1 MTHPSDLAMQR
12 YSLEPRTINFVEDF
26 VEGYGFL
33 SFARKYKKTVIGY
46 RTRWCKKC
54 FQKGTL

>member
-12 YSLEPRTINFVEDF
+12 YSLEPKTINF

-33 SFARKYKKTVIGY
+33 SFARKYKKAVIGY
-46 RTRWCKKC
+46 RTRCCKKC

>member
-1 MTHPSDLAMQR
+1 MQR